1 LSNNDESL
9 PFLVDKL
16 QEDEISGEGGIEDKI
31 FHLSK
36 VPSVV
41 KILEDFDIEQNPN

>member
-9 PFLVDKL
+9 PYLVDKL
-16 QEDEISGEGGIEDKI
+16 QEDETSGEGSVEDKI

-41 KILEDFDIEQNPN
+41 KVLEDFDIQQYPN